1 MLLRIVEQF
10 NNGIAVVVASS
21 ALDGSASSLT
31 FCQRF
36 QPAKPDVFSLGVAR
50 RFGIFA
56 GVSHAL
62 ALSPGGHLFVEPD
75 DQAEPKLNP
84 AAATRLTEAF
94 AASGAHGLEILE
106 SEFLREPLTPTFGFW
121 RGLARRYF
129 TALCHHPNLDAA
141 DLTVAK
147 PAENDW
153 IALVGTAPPMKGLEY
168 LNGLVVARLWDE
180 LDAHVHAA
188 IARTSGG
195 AAAYLKNCNPLWNAV
210 GRVTFHLAENK
221 RSPAHPFAFLA
232 TYTNRV
238 SEQGK
243 VQHLPLGRALEE
255 YAGAKNRAALAALL
269 SPIQRAS
276 ECSKVARQMLDSRAI
291 FHPQVWRPDQ
301 AFAFLKEIPLFEQS
315 GLVVRIPD
323 WWKAGRPP
331 RPQVSVRI
339 GEAKGNLLGKDSLL
353 DFQVDISLEGEPL
366 TESELNA
373 ILQSTS
379 GLTLLKGKWVEVDK
393 DKLQQVLEH
402 WKKVQAAAG
411 PDGLPL
417 LDGLRLL
424 SGFQPGQGVEPEIEA
439 ARADWSSVIA
449 GRQLKTLLD
458 RMQQPEVS
466 IESDPGQDLQAQLR
480 PYQRQGAHWLWF
492 MNKLGLGA
500 CLADDMGLG
509 KTIQVISLLLTLRRG
524 RVASKSVAATG
535 PSLLI
540 VPASLIANW
549 KAEIQKFA
557 PSLSVFYAHPAET
570 PNEKLTAAAQT
581 PDSALAGND
590 LVITSYSIV
599 VRQAWL
605 KDARWNV
612 VILDEAQAIKNA
624 RARQSRAVKEL
635 RCRHRIA
642 LSGTP
647 IENRLSDLWS
657 LFDFLCPGLLGGAKE
672 FAAFLKSRAQEDRNQ
687 FAPLRRLVRPY
698 ILRRLKTDKRI
709 ISDLPDKTEMTA
721 YCPLT
726 RRQAALYQQSVD
738 ELAERLD
745 APEAE
750 GIQRRGIILA
760 FLTRFKQI
768 CNHPSQWLGDGA
780 YAPADSG
787 KFHRLRELCESI
799 VSKQEKVLVFTQYRE
814 VTDPLARYLASV
826 FGQSGVVLHGGTPVS
841 KRKQL
846 VDAFQRDD
854 GPPFFV
860 LSLKAGGTGLNLT
873 AASHVIHFDR
883 WWNPAVENQA
893 TDRAFRIGQKRN
905 VMVHKFT
912 CRGTL
917 EERIHDI
924 ITSKSALAEDI
935 LGEGAERLMTEMNN
949 SELLRF
955 VALDIKAAAED

>member
-1 MLLRIVEQF
+1 
-10 NNGIAVVVASS
+10 
-21 ALDGSASSLT
+21 
-31 FCQRF
+31 
-36 QPAKPDVFSLGVAR
+36 
-50 RFGIFA
+50 
-56 GVSHAL
+56 VSYAL
-62 ALSPGGHLFVEPD
+62 ALSPTGHLFVEPD
-75 DQAEPKLNP
+75 DQTEPKLSH
-84 AAATRLTEAF
+84 AAGARLKEAF
-94 AASGAHGLEILE
+94 AVSSARGLETLA
-106 SEFLREPLTPTFGFW
+106 SEFLHEPLPPSLVFW
-121 RGLARRYF
+121 RGLAQRLF
-129 TALCHHPNLDAA
+129 TALCHHPHLEAASNL
-141 DLTVAK
+141 VISK
-147 PAENDW
+147 PAEADLM
-153 IALVGTAPPMKGLEY
+153 ALCESAPPMRGLEY
-168 LNGLVVARLWDE
+168 LNAAVLGRLWDE
-180 LDAHVHAA
+180 LEAHVHAA
-188 IARTSGG
+188 IARTPGG
-195 AAAYLKNCNPLWNAV
+195 APAYLKSCHPLWHAV

-221 RSPAHPFAFLA
+221 RNPAQPFAFLA

-238 SEQGK
+238 SELGK

-255 YAGAKNRAALAALL
+255 YAGAQNRTALAALL
-269 SPIQRAS
+269 SPVQRAA
-276 ECSKVARQMLDSRAI
+276 EHSKVARQLLDSRAI

-301 AFAFLKEIPLFEQS
+301 AFAFLKEIPVFEQS
-315 GLVVRIPD
+315 GVVVRIPD
-323 WWKAGRPP
+323 WWKSGRPP

-339 GEAKGNLLGKDSLL
+339 GEASGSALGKNSLL
-353 DFQVDISLEGEPL
+353 DFQVGLALEGEPL
-366 TESELNA
+366 SAAELAA

-379 GLTLLKGKWVEVDK
+379 GLTLLKGKWVEVDR

-402 WKKVQAAAG
+402 WKKVQADVG
-411 PDGLPL
+411 PNGLPL
-417 LDGLRLL
+417 LEGLRLL
-424 SGFQPGQGVEPEIEA
+424 SGFQPDASDGAEAEVTRAEWSRVSAGGQL
-439 ARADWSSVIA
+439 S
-449 GRQLKTLLD
+449 KLLAE
-458 RMQQPEVS
+458 MQQPEVS
-466 IESDPGQDLQAQLR
+466 AESDPGTDLRAQLR

-492 MNKLGLGA
+492 MNQLGLGA

-509 KTIQVISLLLTLRRG
+509 KTIQVLSLLLVLKRRRTAG
-524 RVASKSVAATG
+524 KNAEASG

-549 KAEIQKFA
+549 KAEIQKFS

-570 PNEKLTAAAQT
+570 PNEPLAACAQN
-581 PDSALAGND
+581 PSQALAD
-590 LVITSYSIV
+590 RELVITSYAMA
-599 VRQAWL
+599 VRLAWL
-605 KDARWNV
+605 KETTWNL

-624 RARQSRAVKEL
+624 GARQSRAVKEL

-657 LFDFLCPGLLGGAKE
+657 LFDFLCPGLLGGARE
-672 FAAFLKSRAQEDRNQ
+672 FAAFLKNRAQADQNQ

-709 ISDLPDKTEMTA
+709 ISDLPAKTEVTA
-721 YCPLT
+721 FCPLT
-726 RRQAALYQQSVD
+726 RRQAALYQQSVT
-738 ELAERLD
+738 ELAERLE
-745 APEAE
+745 APEVA

-787 KFHRLRELCESI
+787 KFHRLRELCEEI
-799 VSKQEKVLVFTQYRE
+799 ASKQEKVLVFTQYRE
-814 VTDPLARYLASV
+814 VTDPLARYLESV
-826 FGQSGVVLHGGTPVS
+826 FGQAGAVLHGGIPVA
-841 KRKQL
+841 KRRPL
-846 VDAFQRDD
+846 VDAFQHDG

-924 ITSKSALAEDI
+924 IAGKSALAEDI

>member
-1 MLLRIVEQF
+1 
-10 NNGIAVVVASS
+10 
-21 ALDGSASSLT
+21 
-31 FCQRF
+31 
-36 QPAKPDVFSLGVAR
+36 
-50 RFGIFA
+50 
-56 GVSHAL
+56 VSFAL
-62 ALSPGGHLFVEPD
+62 ALSPAGHLFVEPD
-75 DQAEPKLNP
+75 DLAEPKLSE
-84 AAATRLTEAF
+84 AAGARLTEAF
-94 AASGAHGLEILE
+94 GVSTARGLETLA
-106 SEFLREPLTPTFGFW
+106 SEFLREPLPASFAFW
-121 RGLARRYF
+121 RGFAQRLF
-129 TALCHHPNLDAA
+129 TALCHHPDSNNSA
-141 DLTVAK
+141 DLAITRPTETDLAGL
-147 PAENDW
+147 AE
-153 IALVGTAPPMKGLEY
+153 LAPPMKGLDY
-168 LNGLVVARLWDE
+168 LNGAVMARLWDE
-180 LDAHVHAA
+180 LDVYVHAA
-188 IARTSGG
+188 IARTPGG

-221 RSPAHPFAFLA
+221 RNPAQPFAFLA

-255 YAGAKNRAALAALL
+255 YAGAKNRSALAALL
-269 SPIQRAS
+269 SPVQRAA
-276 ECSKVARQMLDSRAI
+276 ETSKVARQMLDSRAI
-291 FHPQVWRPDQ
+291 FHPQVWHADQ
-301 AFAFLKEIPLFEQS
+301 AFSFLREIPLFEQS

-339 GEAKGNLLGKDSLL
+339 GEAKGNLVGKENLL
-353 DFQVDISLEGEPL
+353 DFQVNVSLEGEPL
-366 TESELNA
+366 TEAELKA

-402 WKKVQAAAG
+402 WKKVQSAAG
-411 PDGLPL
+411 PDGVPL
-417 LDGLRLL
+417 LEGLRLL
-424 SGFQPGQGVEPEIEA
+424 SGFQPGPEA
-439 ARADWSSVIA
+439 AGEEDEAERADWSIVMA

-458 RMQQPEVS
+458 EMQRPEVS
-466 IESDPGQDLQAQLR
+466 AESDPGEGLRAELR

-509 KTIQVISLLLTLRRG
+509 KTIQVLSLLLALRRVRAAG
-524 RVASKSVAATG
+524 RTADDDV
-535 PSLLI
+535 PSLLV

-549 KAEIQKFA
+549 RSEIQKFA
-557 PSLSVFYAHPAET
+557 PSLSVFYAHPSET
-570 PNEKLTAAAQT
+570 PGE
-581 PDSALAGND
+581 ALAAVAKSPKRVLAGHD
-590 LVITSYSIV
+590 LVITSYSMV
-599 VRQAWL
+599 ARLAWL
-605 KDARWNV
+605 KGASWNV
-612 VILDEAQAIKNA
+612 VVLDEAQAIKNA
-624 RARQSRAVKEL
+624 GARQSRAVKEL
-635 RCRHRIA
+635 RSRHRIA

-672 FAAFLKSRAQEDRNQ
+672 FAAFLKSRAREDQNQ

-709 ISDLPDKTEMTA
+709 ISDLPDKTEVTA
-721 YCPLT
+721 FCPLT
-726 RRQAALYQQSVD
+726 RRQAALYQQSVH
-738 ELAERLD
+738 ELAERLE
-745 APEAE
+745 APETE

-787 KFHRLRELCESI
+787 KFHRLRELCEEI
-799 VSKQEKVLVFTQYRE
+799 ASKQEKVLVFTQYRE
-814 VTDPLARYLASV
+814 VTEPLARYLESV
-826 FGQSGVVLHGGTPVS
+826 FGRAGVVLHGGTPVAR
-841 KRKQL
+841 RKQL
-846 VDAFQRDD
+846 VDDFQRDG

-873 AASHVIHFDR
+873 AASHVVHFDR

-924 ITSKSALAEDI
+924 IAGKSALAEDV
-935 LGEGAERLMTEMNN
+935 LGEGGERLLTEMNN

-955 VALDIKAAAED
+955 VALDIKAATED

>member
-1 MLLRIVEQF
+1 
-10 NNGIAVVVASS
+10 
-21 ALDGSASSLT
+21 
-31 FCQRF
+31 
-36 QPAKPDVFSLGVAR
+36 
-50 RFGIFA
+50 
-56 GVSHAL
+56 
-62 ALSPGGHLFVEPD
+62 LFVEPD
-75 DQAEPKLNP
+75 GQAEPKLNS
-84 AAATRLTEAF
+84 ADATRLTEAF
-94 AASGAHGLEILE
+94 AASGARGLELLA
-106 SEFLREPLTPTFGFW
+106 SAYLHEPLPPTFGFW

-129 TALCHHPNLDAA
+129 TDLCHNPNLDNAA
-141 DLTVAK
+141 DLSVTR
-147 PAENDW
+147 PGENDW
-153 IALVGTAPPMKGLEY
+153 ITLAETAPPMKGLEY
-168 LNGLVVARLWDE
+168 LSNGVLARLWDE
-180 LDAHVHAA
+180 LEAHTRSQ
-188 IARTSGG
+188 IARTPGG
-195 AAAYLKNCNPLWNAV
+195 AVAYLKSCNPLWNAV

-221 RSPAHPFAFLA
+221 RNPAHPFAFLA

-269 SPIQRAS
+269 SPVQRAA
-276 ECSKVARQMLDSRAI
+276 EHSKVARQMLDSRAI
-291 FHPQVWRPDQ
+291 FHPQVWRPEQ
-301 AFAFLKEIPLFEQS
+301 AFAFLREIPLFEQS

-323 WWKAGRPP
+323 WWRAGRPP

-339 GEAKGNLLGKDSLL
+339 GQAKGNLVGKDSLL
-353 DFQVDISLEGEPL
+353 DFQVALSLEGEPL
-366 TESELNA
+366 TESEMKA

-379 GLTLLKGKWVEVDK
+379 GLVLLKGKWVEVDK

-402 WKKVQAAAG
+402 WKKVQSTAG

-417 LDGLRLL
+417 LEGLRLL
-424 SGFQPGQGVEPEIEA
+424 SGFQPGEA
-439 ARADWSSVIA
+439 AEPQAASTLADWSSVLA
-449 GRQLKTLLD
+449 GGELKKLLD
-458 RMQQPEVS
+458 EMQQPEVS
-466 IESDPGQDLQAQLR
+466 AESDPGQDLRAQLR

-509 KTIQVISLLLTLRRG
+509 KTIQVISLLLALRRRRAESNTAG
-524 RVASKSVAATG
+524 ANV

-549 KAEIQKFA
+549 KVEIQKFA
-557 PSLSVFYAHPAET
+557 PSLSVFYAHASET
-570 PNEKLTAAAQT
+570 PNEKLTAVAKSPA
-581 PDSALAGND
+581 SALDGNE
-590 LVITSYSIV
+590 LVITSYTMA
-599 VRQAWL
+599 VRLAWL
-605 KDARWNV
+605 KETPWNV
-612 VILDEAQAIKNA
+612 VVLDEAQAIKNA
-624 RARQSRAVKEL
+624 GARQSRAVKDL

-657 LFDFLCPGLLGGAKE
+657 LFDFLCPGLLGGAKD
-672 FAAFLKSRAQEDRNQ
+672 FAAFLKSRSQEDPNQ

-709 ISDLPDKTEMTA
+709 ISDLPEKTEMTA
-721 YCPLT
+721 FCPLT
-726 RRQAALYQQSVD
+726 RRQAAIYQQSVN
-738 ELAERLD
+738 ELAERL
-745 APEAE
+745 ESQVE

-780 YAPADSG
+780 YSAADSG
-787 KFHRLRELCESI
+787 KFHRLRELCEEI
-799 VSKQEKVLVFTQYRE
+799 ASKQEKVLVFTQYRE
-814 VTDPLARYLASV
+814 ITDPLRRHLETV
-826 FGQSGVVLHGGTPVS
+826 FGQSGLVLHGGTPVG
-841 KRKQL
+841 KRKEL
-846 VDAFQRDD
+846 VDAFQRDS

-873 AASHVIHFDR
+873 AASHVVHFDR

-905 VMVHKFT
+905 VLVHKFT

-924 ITSKSALAEDI
+924 IAGKSALAEDI
-935 LGEGAERLMTEMNN
+935 LGEGAERLLTEMNN

>member
-1 MLLRIVEQF
+1 
-10 NNGIAVVVASS
+10 
-21 ALDGSASSLT
+21 
-31 FCQRF
+31 
-36 QPAKPDVFSLGVAR
+36 
-50 RFGIFA
+50 
-56 GVSHAL
+56 L

-75 DQAEPKLNP
+75 DQAEPKLAP
-84 AAATRLTEAF
+84 AVSTRLIKAF
-94 AASGAHGLEILE
+94 GVSGAEGLELLA
-106 SEFLREPLTPTFGFW
+106 SALLHEPLPPTFGFW

-129 TALCHHPNLDAA
+129 TALCHHPPTPAAA
-141 DLTVAK
+141 DLAIAK
-147 PAENDW
+147 PDANDW
-153 IALVGTAPPMKGLEY
+153 TAWVEAAPPMKGWEY
-168 LNGLVVARLWDE
+168 LNGAVLAGLWDE

-188 IARTSGG
+188 IARTDGG
-195 AAAYLKNCNPLWNAV
+195 AAAYLKGCNPLWNAV

-221 RSPAHPFAFLA
+221 RNPASPFAFLA
-232 TYTNRV
+232 TYTPRL

-255 YAGAKNRAALAALL
+255 YAGAKNRTALAALL
-269 SPIQRAS
+269 SPVQRAAERS
-276 ECSKVARQMLDSRAI
+276 NVARQLLDSRAL
-291 FHPQVWRPDQ
+291 FHPQTWRPEQ
-301 AFAFLKEIPLFEQS
+301 ALAFLKEIPLFEES

-339 GEAKGNLLGKDSLL
+339 GEAMGSLVGRESLL
-353 DFQVDISLEGEPL
+353 DFQLDVALEGEPL
-366 TESELNA
+366 TAAELKA
-373 ILQSTS
+373 ILQSAS

-393 DKLQQVLEH
+393 EKLQQVLDH
-402 WKKVQAAAG
+402 WKRVQATAG
-411 PDGLPL
+411 PGGMPL
-417 LDGLRLL
+417 LEGLRLL
-424 SGFQPGQGVEPEIEA
+424 SGFQPGASGEAEAEA
-439 ARADWSSVIA
+439 ARADWSIVTA
-449 GRQLKTLLD
+449 GGQLKKLLEEM
-458 RMQQPEVS
+458 RQPEVS
-466 IESDPGQDLQAQLR
+466 AESDPGSDLRAQLR

-492 MNKLGLGA
+492 MNQIGLGA

-509 KTIQVISLLLTLRRG
+509 KTIQVLSLLLVLKRKG
-524 RVASKSVAATG
+524 GAAPRSAAVP

-549 KAEIQKFA
+549 KAEIQRFS
-557 PSLSVFYAHPAET
+557 PSLSVLYAHPAET
-570 PNEKLTAAAQT
+570 PNEQLAAIAKN
-581 PDSALAGND
+581 PSPALAGRE
-590 LVITSYSIV
+590 LVITSYSMA
-599 VRQAWL
+599 VRLAWL
-605 KDARWNV
+605 KETAWNTV
-612 VILDEAQAIKNA
+612 VLDEAQAIKNA
-624 RARQSRAVKEL
+624 GARQSRAVKEL

-672 FAAFLKSRAQEDRNQ
+672 FAAFLKSRAPDDPNQ
-687 FAPLRRLVRPY
+687 FAALRRLVRPY

-709 ISDLPDKTEMTA
+709 ISDLPEKTEMTA
-721 YCPLT
+721 FCPLT
-726 RRQAALYQQSVD
+726 RRQAALYQQSVA
-738 ELAERLD
+738 ELAERLA
-745 APEAE
+745 APETE

-768 CNHPSQWLGDGA
+768 CNHPSQWLGDGV

-787 KFHRLRELCESI
+787 KFQRLRELGEEIASR
-799 VSKQEKVLVFTQYRE
+799 QEKVLVFTQYRE
-814 VTDPLARYLASV
+814 VTDPLARHLESV
-826 FGQSGVVLHGGTPVS
+826 FGQAGVVLHGGTPVG
-841 KRKQL
+841 KRREL
-846 VDAFQRDD
+846 VDDFQRDG

-924 ITSKSALAEDI
+924 IASKSALAEDI
-935 LGEGAERLMTEMNN
+935 LGEGAERLLTEMNN

>member
-1 MLLRIVEQF
+1 L
-10 NNGIAVVVASS
+10 
-21 ALDGSASSLT
+21 
-31 FCQRF
+31 
-36 QPAKPDVFSLGVAR
+36 
-50 RFGIFA
+50 
-56 GVSHAL
+56 
-62 ALSPGGHLFVEPD
+62 VEPD
-75 DQAEPKLNP
+75 DQAEPKLNT
-84 AAATRLTEAF
+84 ATATRLTEAF
-94 AASGAHGLEILE
+94 TASGGRGLEILA
-106 SEFLREPLTPTFGFW
+106 SEFLHEPLSPTFGFW

-129 TALCHHPNLDAA
+129 TALCHNPNLDAAA

-147 PAENDW
+147 PGENEWNPLAE
-153 IALVGTAPPMKGLEY
+153 TAPPMKGLEY
-168 LNGLVVARLWDE
+168 LTSIVLSRLWDE

-188 IARTSGG
+188 IAQTSGG
-195 AAAYLKNCNPLWNAV
+195 AMAYLKSCNPLWNAV

-221 RSPAHPFAFLA
+221 RNPAHPFAFLA

-255 YAGAKNRAALAALL
+255 YAGAKNRAALSALL
-269 SPIQRAS
+269 SPVQRAA
-276 ECSKVARQMLDSRAI
+276 EQSKVARQLLDSRAI

-301 AFAFLKEIPLFEQS
+301 AFAFLKEIPFFEQS

-323 WWKAGRPP
+323 WWKTGRPP

-339 GEAKGNLLGKDSLL
+339 GEAKGNLVGKDSLL

-366 TESELNA
+366 TESELKA

-393 DKLQQVLEH
+393 EKLQQVLDH
-402 WKKVQAAAG
+402 WKKVQSSAG

-417 LDGLRLL
+417 LEGLRLL
-424 SGFQPGQGVEPEIEA
+424 SGFQPGEAAEPEA
-439 ARADWSSVIA
+439 AATLADWSSVIA
-449 GRQLKTLLD
+449 GGELKKLLD
-458 RMQQPEVS
+458 EMQQPEVS
-466 IESDPGQDLQAQLR
+466 AESDPGQDLRARLR

-509 KTIQVISLLLTLRRG
+509 KTIQVISLLLALRRR
-524 RVASKSVAATG
+524 RVESNTAGANV

-557 PSLSVFYAHPAET
+557 PSLSVFYAHASET
-570 PNEKLTAAAQT
+570 PNEKLTAVAKSPA
-581 PDSALAGND
+581 SALDGNE
-590 LVITSYSIV
+590 LVITSYSMA
-599 VRQAWL
+599 VRLAWL
-605 KDARWNV
+605 KETPWNV
-612 VILDEAQAIKNA
+612 VVLDEAQAIKNA
-624 RARQSRAVKEL
+624 GARQSRAVKEL

-657 LFDFLCPGLLGGAKE
+657 LFDFLCPGLLGGSKD
-672 FAAFLKSRAQEDRNQ
+672 FAAFVKSRSQKDQNQ

-721 YCPLT
+721 FCPLT
-726 RRQAALYQQSVD
+726 RRQAALYQQSVN

-745 APEAE
+745 APEVE

-780 YAPADSG
+780 YSPADSG
-787 KFHRLRELCESI
+787 KFHRLRELCDEI
-799 VSKQEKVLVFTQYRE
+799 ASKQEKVLVFTQYRE
-814 VTDPLARYLASV
+814 VTDPLARYLESV
-826 FGQSGVVLHGGTPVS
+826 LGQSGVVLHGGTPVS
-841 KRKQL
+841 KRKEL
-846 VDAFQRDD
+846 VDAFQRDG

-924 ITSKSALAEDI
+924 IAGKNALAEDI
-935 LGEGAERLMTEMNN
+935 LAEGAERLMTEMNN